1 MTVYDASSFKSC
13 IDMNNTDNVAN
24 ANNAG
29 VAAPRQTLD
38 LKDAVAL
45 VVGIVIGAGIFRLPA
60 LVAGN
65 TGDAQ
70 TMMLA
75 WILGAVISFMGALCY
90 AELAS
95 AHPNA
100 GGEYHFLERA
110 YGMEIARLF
119 AWARMTVIVPGSIA
133 LFAFLFADYAT
144 QFMKLGEASNAIYA
158 ALLIIVLTAVNIVGL
173 SAGKWTQNLLTVI
186 EASGLVLVI
195 VVGFS
200 TSAPEA
206 PAAAASVSSQ
216 GAFGLAMVFVLLTYG
231 GWNDAA
237 YLSAEI
243 KDGKRNI
250 VRALMYGLGI
260 IAVLYILVG
269 FAYINGL
276 GMAGLAKSQAP
287 AAELM
292 SRAFGDTGVKLM
304 SIIVAIAAIT
314 STNATIMTG
323 ARTSYALGRDWSL
336 FRWLAY
342 WHGEKSVPVNAM
354 IVQAVIALALV
365 AVAMSNVKGSQGVQ
379 SMVDYTAPVFWLFF
393 FLTAT
398 SVFVF
403 RRWEPASTRP
413 FMVPLYPFTPLIFC
427 GVCIYMLFSSLAYTG
442 TGALFGVGLLAVGA
456 VLVLFKPQRTD

>member
-1 MTVYDASSFKSC
+1 
-13 IDMNNTDNVAN
+13 MNNT
-24 ANNAG
+24 NNAE
-29 VAAPRQTLD
+29 VSVPRATLD

-60 LVAGN
+60 LVASN

-70 TMMLA
+70 TMMVA
-75 WILGAVISFMGALCY
+75 WILGAVISFIGALCY

-110 YGMEIARLF
+110 YGSEVSRLF
-119 AWARMTVIVPGSIA
+119 AWARMTVIAPGSIA

-144 QFMKLGEASNAIYA
+144 QFMKLGDSSNVIYA
-158 ALLIIVLTAVNIVGL
+158 SLLIIVLTAVNIIGL
-173 SAGKWTQNLLTVI
+173 SAGKWTQNMLTLI

-200 TSAPEA
+200 TTAPPE
-206 PAAAASVSSQ
+206 PAIAASGAQ

-269 FAYINGL
+269 FAYIHGL
-276 GMAGLAKSQAP
+276 GFAGLAKAQAP

-292 SRAFGDTGVKLM
+292 SGAFGETGVKVM

-314 STNATIMTG
+314 SANATILTG
-323 ARTSYALGRDWSL
+323 ARTNYALGRDWRL
-336 FRWLAY
+336 FRWIGQ

-354 IVQAVIALALV
+354 IVQAAISLALV
-365 AVAMSNVKGSQGVQ
+365 GVAMAHSKGTQGVQ
-379 SMVDYTAPVFWLFF
+379 NMVDYTAPVFWLFF
-393 FLTAT
+393 FLVAT

-403 RRWEPASTRP
+403 RRWEPASSRP
-413 FMVPLYPFTPLIFC
+413 FLVPLYPFTPLIFC

-442 TGALFGVGLLAVGA
+442 TGALYGVGLLAIGA
-456 VLVLFKPQRTD
+456 VLVLFKRQRKQ

>member
-1 MTVYDASSFKSC
+1 MD
-13 IDMNNTDNVAN
+13 NTNKPEVS
-24 ANNAG
+24 
-29 VAAPRQTLD
+29 VPRATLD

-70 TMMLA
+70 TMMFA
-75 WILGAVISFMGALCY
+75 WILGAVVSFMGALCY

-110 YGMEIARLF
+110 YGTEVSRLF
-119 AWARMTVIVPGSIA
+119 AWARMTVIAPGSIA

-144 QFMKLGEASNAIYA
+144 QFHKLGDASNIIYA
-158 ALLIIVLTAVNIVGL
+158 GLLIIILTGVNIIGL
-173 SAGKWTQNLLTVI
+173 NAGKWTQNLLTLI
-186 EASGLVLVI
+186 EASGLVLVT
-195 VVGFS
+195 VVGFAS
-200 TSAPEA
+200 TAPPDPVGA
-206 PAAAASVSSQ
+206 VSGPQ

-260 IAVLYILVG
+260 VAVLYIMVG
-269 FAYINGL
+269 FAYIHGL
-276 GMAGLAKSQAP
+276 GMAGLSKAQAP

-292 SRAFGDTGVKLM
+292 SRMFGETGVKIM
-304 SIIVAIAAIT
+304 SVIVAVSAIT
-314 STNATIMTG
+314 SANATILTG
-323 ARTSYALGRDWSL
+323 ARTNYALGRDWSL
-336 FRWLAY
+336 FKWLGS
-342 WHGEKSVPVNAM
+342 WHGEKSVPVNGM
-354 IVQAVIALALV
+354 LVKALISLTLV
-365 AVAMSNVKGSQGVQ
+365 GVAMNQDKGAQGVQ
-379 SMVDYTAPVFWLFF
+379 NMVDYTAPVFWLFF
-393 FLTAT
+393 FLVAV

-403 RRWEPASTRP
+403 RRWEPASSRP
-413 FMVPLYPFTPLIFC
+413 FTVPLYPFTPLIFS
-427 GVCIYMLFSSLAYTG
+427 GMCIYMLYSSLAYTG
-442 TGALFGVGLLAVGA
+442 SGALYGVGLLSIGA
-456 VLVLFKPQRTD
+456 LLVLFKPRRAK